1 MRNLMKRPGG
11 LLVAGLCLATFA
23 TSGCG
28 GRLPSNVSPDLAVAK
43 AMRSDLE
50 GGAGEGGGSS
60 GGAAASSAMPTGWAT
75 LTGTFKISGDKPTAP
90 ALTIDKDQ
98 EVCAPGG
105 RQVLSEEIVIGAN
118 GGIRNVVIFVSQKL
132 PDDEPWTHPDAKPG
146 KTEEVLFDQK
156 ECVFLTHVLAF
167 QASQPIRIKNSD
179 PVGHNTSL
187 KPKKNP
193 GYDQTIPSNASGVY
207 QPKAEED
214 QPFPVA
220 CAIHP
225 WMKAFMFTRR
235 NSYFAVTKDDGSF
248 EIPNLP
254 AGVELEF
261 RVWQEKSNFV
271 QAVTV
276 NGSAEKWNKGRFK
289 RTLTAGEPLKL
300 EVEVAGS
307 VFQ

>member
-1 MRNLMKRPGG
+1 MNPARLF
-11 LLVAGLCLATFA
+11 VAGISLATLA
-23 TSGCG
+23 TVGCG
-28 GRLPSNVSPDLAVAK
+28 SRLPANVSPDLAVAK
-43 AMRSDLE
+43 AMRADLE
-50 GGAGEGGGSS
+50 GGAGAESGSAE
-60 GGAAASSAMPTGWAT
+60 GGAAASAMPTGWST
-75 LTGTFKISGDKPTAP
+75 LAGTFKITGDKPTIP

-105 RQVLSEEIVIGAN
+105 RQVLSEELVLGAN

-132 PDDEPWTHPDAKPG
+132 PDDEPWTHPSAKPG
-146 KTEEVLFDQK
+146 KTDEVLFDQK

-167 QASQPIRIKNSD
+167 QASQPLRIKNSD

-193 GYDQTIPSNASGVY
+193 AYDQTIPSNASGVY

-235 NSYFAVTKDDGSF
+235 NSYFAVTKEDGTF

-261 RVWQEKSNFV
+261 RVWQEKANFL
-271 QAVTV
+271 QTVTV

-289 RTLTAGEPLKL
+289 RTLAADEPLKL
-300 EVEVAGS
+300 EVEIDGS